1 MTTTVVTPVIKVDR
15 DPMRILTITANLL
28 PVEITDARREHKL
41 RWIVAAVL
49 VVVLAALGFWDYS
62 ARQQTSD
69 QQAAL
74 TKAQARVDSL
84 QASIS
89 DPKYAALSKAKSDGA
104 AISSEL
110 AKLMA
115 TDVAWYEAVP
125 TLRSTAQTA
134 GVTLTNIA
142 ATLTTASSAAS
153 ATTTA
158 TSGTSSTDAGSIA
171 LTGSSPD
178 KPQIA
183 AFLDALGKVPGLS
196 SPFLSNV
203 NGASNAYQFSITV
216 TFTSALYSGRYTPA
230 KTTGGK

>member
-1 MTTTVVTPVIKVDR
+1 MTSTVAAPEHKVDR

-49 VVVLAALGFWDYS
+49 VVVLAALGFWDFS

-74 TKAQARVDSL
+74 TKAQTRVNSL
-84 QASIS
+84 QASIA

-110 AKLMA
+110 TKLMA
-115 TDVAWYEAVP
+115 TDVAWYELVP
-125 TLRSTAQTA
+125 TLRTTAQSA
-134 GVTLTNIA
+134 GASLTNIT
-142 ATLTTASSAAS
+142 ATLSTASGAAS

-158 TSGTSSTDAGSIA
+158 TSGTSSTNAGTIL
-171 LTGSSPD
+171 LTGSAAD
-178 KPQIA
+178 KSQIA
-183 AFLDALGKVPGLS
+183 TFLDALGKIPGLTN
-196 SPFLSNV
+196 PFLTNV
-203 NGASNAYQFSITV
+203 NGATNQNQFSITV

>member
-1 MTTTVVTPVIKVDR
+1 MTTTVVTPDLKVDR

-74 TKAQARVDSL
+74 ADAQRQVNKLHAT
-84 QASIS
+84 IS

-110 AKLMA
+110 TKLMA
-115 TDVAWYEAVP
+115 TDVAWYQVVP
-125 TLRSTAQTA
+125 TLRTTAQTA
-134 GVTLTNIA
+134 GVTLTNIT
-142 ATLTTASSAAS
+142 ATLTTASTAAS
-153 ATTTA
+153 STTTA
-158 TSGTSSTDAGSIA
+158 TSGTSGSDAGSISM
-171 LTGSSPD
+171 TGSSPD

-183 AFLDALGKVPGLS
+183 AFLDALGKVPGLTN
-196 SPFLSNV
+196 PFLSNV
-203 NGASNAYQFSITV
+203 NGETNQYQFSITV

>member
-1 MTTTVVTPVIKVDR
+1 MTSTVATPDLKVDR

-74 TKAQARVDSL
+74 TKAQARVNSL
-84 QASIS
+84 QASIA

-110 AKLMA
+110 TKLMA
-115 TDVAWYEAVP
+115 TDVAWYEVVP
-125 TLRSTAQTA
+125 TLRTTAQAA
-134 GVTLTNIA
+134 GVTLTNIT

-158 TSGTSSTDAGSIA
+158 TSGTSGTDAGSIS
-171 LTGSSPD
+171 LTGTATD
-178 KPQIA
+178 KSQIA
-183 AFLDALGKVPGLS
+183 TFLDALGKVPGLTN
-196 SPFLSNV
+196 PFLTNV
-203 NGASNAYQFSITV
+203 NGETSQNQFSMTV